1 MKKIFILRTG
11 SWSILI
17 YKRNF
22 YVCLILAF
30 FLFFISVLHIKSGS
44 YFLSYSQIWHSIINP
59 GENATV
65 DRIVWRLR
73 FPRIITALFVGGA
86 LGLAGAVFQ
95 SLSRNPLGSPDI
107 LGFTTGAATGAIL
120 QIILINAGP
129 WQTILAAIA
138 GGLITSFIIFL
149 LSYTRHQPLSITRLV
164 LIGIGIG
171 ATLSGINTILLVM
184 GNLDQ
189 AASAQLWLSGSLN
202 IRTLQH
208 ALSIA
213 LIFLVVTP
221 IIFSQSR
228 KLSLM
233 ELGDD
238 LAKQLVINLKRTRL
252 ISIIAAIILTAGAT
266 AVAGP
271 IAFVALAAPQLA
283 KRIIKS
289 PNLVLL
295 ASALMGAILVAG
307 ADLLTLRFTLN
318 LNLPIGLVTGLLG
331 ATYLI
336 WLLKYQSR

>member
-1 MKKIFILRTG
+1 MKKNFILRTG
-11 SWSILI
+11 PWSILI

-30 FLFFISVLHIKSGS
+30 FLFFISILHIKSGS
-44 YFLSYSQIWHSIINP
+44 YFLSYSQIWHSISNL

-73 FPRIITALFVGGA
+73 IPRIITAIFVGGA
-86 LGLAGAVFQ
+86 LGIAGAVFQ

-138 GGLITSFIIFL
+138 CGLITSLIIFL
-149 LSYTRHQPLSITRLV
+149 LAYRRHQPISITRLV

-171 ATLSGINTILLVM
+171 ATLSGINNILLVM
-184 GNLDQ
+184 GDLDK

-202 IRTLQH
+202 TRTLQH
-208 ALSIA
+208 ALLIA
-213 LIFLVVTP
+213 LVFVVVTP
-221 IIFSQSR
+221 IIFSQSN
-228 KLSLM
+228 KLSLI

-238 LAKQLVINLKRTRL
+238 LAKQLGIRLQRTRL
-252 ISIIAAIILTAGAT
+252 IAIIAAIILTASAT

-283 KRIIKS
+283 KRIIRS

-295 ASALMGAILVAG
+295 ASALMGAVLVAG
-307 ADLLTLRFTLN
+307 ADLLTLRFPLN
-318 LNLPIGLVTGLLG
+318 FNLPIGLVTGLLG
-331 ATYLI
+331 ATYFI

>member
-1 MKKIFILRTG
+1 MKKNFILRRG

-22 YVCLILAF
+22 HVCLILAF
-30 FLFFISVLHIKSGS
+30 FLFFISILHIKSGS
-44 YFLSYSQIWHSIINP
+44 YFLSYSQIWQSIINL

-73 FPRIITALFVGGA
+73 IPRIITALFVGGA
-86 LGLAGAVFQ
+86 LGIAGAVFQ

-129 WQTILAAIA
+129 WQTILAAIT

-149 LSYTRHQPLSITRLV
+149 LAYRRHQPLSITRLV

-171 ATLSGINTILLVM
+171 ATLSGINTVLLVM

-202 IRTLQH
+202 IRTMQH

-213 LIFLVVTP
+213 LVFLFVTP
-221 IIFSQSR
+221 IIFSQSKR
-228 KLSLM
+228 LSLM

-238 LAKQLVINLKRTRL
+238 LAKQLGINLKRTRL
-252 ISIIAAIILTAGAT
+252 ISIIAAIILTAAAT

-283 KRIIKS
+283 KRIIHS

-295 ASALMGAILVAG
+295 ASTLMGAILVAG
-307 ADLLTLRFTLN
+307 ADLLTLRITLN

>member
-1 MKKIFILRTG
+1 MSDI
-11 SWSILI
+11 S
-17 YKRNF
+17 
-22 YVCLILAF
+22 F
-30 FLFFISVLHIKSGS
+30 FLFFISILHIKSGS
-44 YFLSYSQIWHSIINP
+44 YFLSYSQIWQSIINL

-73 FPRIITALFVGGA
+73 IPRIITALFVGGA
-86 LGLAGAVFQ
+86 LGIAGAVFQ

-129 WQTILAAIA
+129 WQTILAAIT

-149 LSYTRHQPLSITRLV
+149 LAYRRHQPLSITRLV

-171 ATLSGINTILLVM
+171 ATLSGINTVLLVM

-202 IRTLQH
+202 IRTMQH

-213 LIFLVVTP
+213 LVFLFVTP
-221 IIFSQSR
+221 IIFSQSKR
-228 KLSLM
+228 LSLM

-238 LAKQLVINLKRTRL
+238 LAKQLGINLKRTRL
-252 ISIIAAIILTAGAT
+252 ISIIAAIILTAAAT

-283 KRIIKS
+283 KRIIHS

-295 ASALMGAILVAG
+295 ASTLMGAILVAG
-307 ADLLTLRFTLN
+307 ADLLTLRITLN

>member
-1 MKKIFILRTG
+1 MFDI
-11 SWSILI
+11 S
-17 YKRNF
+17 
-22 YVCLILAF
+22 F

-73 FPRIITALFVGGA
+73 FPRIITALFVGGT

-213 LIFLVVTP
+213 LIFLVVTS

-238 LAKQLVINLKRTRL
+238 LAKQLGINLKRTRL
-252 ISIIAAIILTAGAT
+252 ISIIAAIILTAGAI

>member
-1 MKKIFILRTG
+1 MRTG
-11 SWSILI
+11 SWSLVI

-22 YVCLILAF
+22 FACLILTI
-30 FLFFISVLHIKSGS
+30 FLLLISLSHLKSGS
-44 YFLSYSQIWHSIINP
+44 YSLNYSQIWHSIINF
-59 GENATV
+59 GENETV

-73 FPRIITALFVGGA
+73 MPRIITAIFVGGA
-86 LGLAGAVFQ
+86 LGVAGAVFQ

-138 GGLITSFIIFL
+138 CGLTTSLIIFL
-149 LSYTRHQPLSITRLV
+149 LAYRRQQPLSITRLI
-164 LIGIGIG
+164 LIGIGVG
-171 ATLSGINTILLVM
+171 AILSGINTILLVM
-184 GNLDQ
+184 GDLDQ

-208 ALSIA
+208 ALLIA
-213 LIFLVVTP
+213 SVFLIIMPVV
-221 IIFSQSR
+221 FSVAK

-238 LAKQLVINLKRTRL
+238 LAKQLGVNLKRTRL
-252 ISIIAAIILTAGAT
+252 IAIIAAIILTASAT

-283 KRIIKS
+283 KRIIQS

-307 ADLLTLRFTLN
+307 ADLLTLRLALN
-318 LNLPIGLVTGLLG
+318 FKLPIGLVTGLLG

>member
-1 MKKIFILRTG
+1 
-11 SWSILI
+11 
-17 YKRNF
+17 
-22 YVCLILAF
+22 
-30 FLFFISVLHIKSGS
+30 LFFISILHIKSGS
-44 YFLSYSQIWHSIINP
+44 YFLSYSQIWQSIINL

-73 FPRIITALFVGGA
+73 IPRIITALFVGGA
-86 LGLAGAVFQ
+86 LGIAGAVFQ

-129 WQTILAAIA
+129 WQTILAAIT

-149 LSYTRHQPLSITRLV
+149 LAYRRHQPLSITRLV

-171 ATLSGINTILLVM
+171 ATLSGINTVLLVM

-202 IRTLQH
+202 IRTMQH

-213 LIFLVVTP
+213 LVFLFVTP
-221 IIFSQSR
+221 IIFSQSKR
-228 KLSLM
+228 LSLM

-238 LAKQLVINLKRTRL
+238 LAKQLGINLKRTRL
-252 ISIIAAIILTAGAT
+252 ISIIAAIILTAAAT

-283 KRIIKS
+283 KRIIHS

-295 ASALMGAILVAG
+295 ASTLMGAILVAG
-307 ADLLTLRFTLN
+307 ADLLTLRITLN

>member
-1 MKKIFILRTG
+1 MFDI
-11 SWSILI
+11 S
-17 YKRNF
+17 
-22 YVCLILAF
+22 F
-30 FLFFISVLHIKSGS
+30 FFVFLSVLHIKSGS

-59 GENATV
+59 GENAPV

-238 LAKQLVINLKRTRL
+238 LAKQLGINLKRTRL

-295 ASALMGAILVAG
+295 ASALTGAILVAG